1 MADGGY
7 GAANGARSAPVHK
20 KASDGQTLGED
31 FPMLCETCLG
41 PNPYVRMTKTPYGDK
56 LCKISVMPFQS
67 FRWKAGPGGRYKE
80 TIISIA
86 VAKDRNICQTCLN
99 DMKYGLPV
107 GVRDALLKQAE
118 GDTAIAMP
126 MSDVGQRYFYE
137 QQAQLVDGYSSNGQ
151 AGVSTDL
158 ANVPA
163 VRQLDKFSRVLQ
175 VAEAKS
181 KTAFRNLP
189 KLCSFWLAGT
199 CTRVLR
205 KTCPYRPC
213 CGTFVFPEIAG
224 NGENKAI
231 CDKLMDA
238 LKKDGAAVVM
248 KTIDAETRTAF
259 QQSMRGNKD
268 DAIRKRVSG
277 EDDLTRKYL
286 GKMKNM
292 HLQLDPPEDQSIV
305 TLWLGNVEPEIN
317 EVDIRSVI
325 YPYGHIA
332 GFHLIRSAKCAFVEY
347 VDRQSAEY
355 AANQLYNALLVHGK
369 PLSVN
374 WAKPRTQAAIES
386 GGNAF
391 SSEQDPSK
399 ATLLLPPPGM
409 EGAPRSAYSL
419 PGTSTRPPPPPT
431 SSSSY
436 SGAEEPSAKRARPP
450 PPPGAPGGAFGGPPM
465 INVPSAVQHAKP
477 QGASRGGKGGAGSG
491 QMLYPSMN
499 PSRLGSQN

>member
-7 GAANGARSAPVHK
+7 SAANGARSAPVNR
-20 KASDGQTLGED
+20 KASDGQTIGDD

-56 LCKISVMPFQS
+56 LCKISNMPYQA

-86 VAKDRNICQTCLN
+86 VAKERNVCQTCLN

-107 GVRDALLKQAE
+107 GVRDALLKQADS
-118 GDTAIAMP
+118 GDQVIALP
-126 MSDVGQRYFYE
+126 ESDVGARYFYE
-137 QQAQLVDGYSSNGQ
+137 NQAQQVDGYSANGLG
-151 AGVSTDL
+151 GVSNDL

-224 NGENKAI
+224 HGDNKPI
-231 CDKLMDA
+231 LDKLLEA

-248 KTIDAETRTAF
+248 KTIDSETRTAF
-259 QQSMRGNKD
+259 QQSMRGNRD

-292 HLQLDPPEDQSIV
+292 NLQLDPPDDQSIV
-305 TLWLGNVEPEIN
+305 TLWLGGVEPEIN

-332 GFHLIRSAKCAFVEY
+332 AFHLVRSAKCAFVEY

-355 AANQLYNALLVHGK
+355 AANQLYNALIVHGK

-374 WAKPRTQAAIES
+374 WAKPRTQAAIEG

-391 SSEQDPSK
+391 SSASQDPST
-399 ATLLLPPPGM
+399 APLLLPPPGM
-409 EGAPRSAYSL
+409 ESAPKSAYAL
-419 PGTSTRPPPPPT
+419 MGGRPSPPPT
-431 SSSSY
+431 
-436 SGAEEPSAKRARPP
+436 GEPSAKRARPP
-450 PPPGAPGGAFGGPPM
+450 PPPGAPPPEGGGECQTK
-465 INVPSAVQHAKP
+465 STAK
-477 QGASRGGKGGAGSG
+477 GKGG
-491 QMLYPSMN
+491 QILYPSMN
-499 PSRLGSQN
+499 PSRMGSHN